1 MPQLSKIPLHAHEM
15 DSRDIERNNIN
26 YTLSTIVQKE
36 EKLLHNENQLN
47 DSNTHIDFEDVSM
60 SFLSLSLK

>member
-1 MPQLSKIPLHAHEM
+1 MTQLNKIPLYAHEM
-15 DSRDIERNNIN
+15 HSRDIERNNTN
-26 YTLSTIVQKE
+26 YTLSTVAQKE
-36 EKLLHNENQLN
+36 EKLLHNENQSN

>member
-1 MPQLSKIPLHAHEM
+1 MH
-15 DSRDIERNNIN
+15 SRDIERNNTN
-26 YTLSTIVQKE
+26 YTLSTVVQKE
-36 EKLLHNENQLN
+36 EKLLHNENQSN

>member
-15 DSRDIERNNIN
+15 DFRDIERNNIN
-26 YTLSTIVQKE
+26 YTLSTVVQKE